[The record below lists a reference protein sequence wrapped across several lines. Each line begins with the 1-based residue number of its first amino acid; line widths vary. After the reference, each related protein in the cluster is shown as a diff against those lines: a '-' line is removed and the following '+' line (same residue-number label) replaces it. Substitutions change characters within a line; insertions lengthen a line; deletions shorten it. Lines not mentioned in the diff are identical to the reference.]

1 MDDIDEVDRSADAAL
16 MKGKSDWEKPDA
28 LGEHLSRLN
37 KISTSLRAEIEYVMT
52 RKVQFNAALPLPD
65 AQLSEVQI
73 ITRRRRPDPLSAE
86 GLRSFAEIE
95 YRRRRARE
103 KFLPK
108 ARLEEPG
115 WDILLDLYR
124 QPFSTKGLT
133 VTQLCIGSS
142 VPSTTALRW
151 IRVLAEDGLLES
163 CDDLVDRRVRHVYL
177 SQKGFK
183 QTSAALAAMDE
194 ASMLYS

>member
-1 MDDIDEVDRSADAAL
+1 MDDKEEASRSADAAL
-16 MKGKSDWEKPDA
+16 INDKIGWEKPDA
-28 LGEHLSRLN
+28 LGEHLARLTR
-37 KISTSLRAEIEYVMT
+37 IATSLRAEIEYVAS
-52 RKVQFNAALPLPD
+52 RKAQFIAAFPLPD
-65 AQLSEVQI
+65 AKLSEAQI

-86 GLRSFAEIE
+86 GLRTFAETE
-95 YRRRRARE
+95 YRRRRVRE

-124 QPFSTKGLT
+124 QPLSTKGLT

-142 VPSTTALRW
+142 VPPTTALRW

-163 CDDLVDRRVRHVYL
+163 CHDVGDRRVRHVHL
-177 SQKGFK
+177 TQNGFK
-183 QTSAALAAMDE
+183 QTSAALAAMAE
-194 ASMLYS
+194 ASMFQS